1 MEPAKAF
8 PYLIRTVSY
17 NNSDWA
23 ALYHNLSKTR
33 KWWEMAEKVVRKTEA
48 EVRVQRMIY
57 KEIVQS
63 VLLYGRDIW
72 VVMRAMLKVLEG
84 LYHRTARRV
93 AEMTERRTTSGEWE
107 WPPVDNSLDTVGIL
121 PIKEYIQR
129 RQSTIAAQVA
139 CQPLYEICTGT

>member
-1 MEPAKAF
+1 MEPSKAF

-48 EVRVQRMIY
+48 EVRVQGMLY

-93 AEMTERRTTSGEWE
+93 AGDDGATYDERRVGVAPSG
-107 WPPVDNSLDTVGIL
+107 
-121 PIKEYIQR
+121 
-129 RQSTIAAQVA
+129 
-139 CQPLYEICTGT
+139 